1 MVRRLVGMVWVWV
14 GTWVMYYAYKTSHKY
29 RNSRMHVSIYI
40 PGFTEHQAAGKIK
53 PAPLLPWKSMPPH
66 GKPRRRGTSIPLCVC
81 CLRASSSQ
89 EVNYF
94 SLHACLP
101 YGSCRALLVMLG
113 ECGSLT
119 PGNTSRTP
127 GGLPGMLL
135 NNEVHSLTS
144 PSKAKFPCC
153 PFQTGT
159 ATLTRVTPPTAKKT
173 HHHAFPFD
181 RRGGCF
187 CGAWRISRSI
197 TNPSCLVIAIIITW
211 KMTCSVCFAMER
223 LYLPNHLL
231 LLPHVILMAQ
241 RWSWCWGESCQ
252 FIRIHRVPPPCLAR
266 LSLSHRLQCLR

>member
-1 MVRRLVGMVWVWV
+1 MVRQLVGMVWVRV
-14 GTWVMYYAYKTSHKY
+14 GTWVMYFAYKTSHKY

-40 PGFTEHQAAGKIK
+40 MGFTEHWAAGKIK
-53 PAPLLPWKSMPPH
+53 LAQLLPWKSMPPH
-66 GKPRRRGTSIPLCVC
+66 GKSRRRGTSIPLCVC

-159 ATLTRVTPPTAKKT
+159 ATLTRVTPPTAKKNT
-173 HHHAFPFD
+173 SS
-181 RRGGCF
+181 CF
-187 CGAWRISRSI
+187 SLWQARW
-197 TNPSCLVIAIIITW
+197 
-211 KMTCSVCFAMER
+211 
-223 LYLPNHLL
+223 LL
-231 LLPHVILMAQ
+231 LRGMKNKQVHYQSLMPGY
-241 RWSWCWGESCQ
+241 SYNYHMENDLLCLLCHGEAVS
-252 FIRIHRVPPPCLAR
+252 
-266 LSLSHRLQCLR
+266 S